1 MEGVTMK
8 SIKYD
13 KEEFQDLV
21 NSVTPLQAVEWLL
34 MNGYPI
40 QVRNLGKSTVD
51 ILCPSPDHND
61 TNFGNCKIST
71 NRYDGR
77 AGSRCHCYC
86 CNMSYDSYD
95 ILKQFLSYRQ
105 SIEALIEISGKV
117 DYYQSSKKIKK
128 KKDPVA
134 KETKELLGLATYPSF
149 NLVKNCTFEEPS
161 GCYFRKCENG
171 SYLIM
176 EQPKWNPWIDLDL
189 YN

>member
-95 ILKQFLSYRQ
+95 IL
-105 SIEALIEISGKV
+105 
-117 DYYQSSKKIKK
+117 
-128 KKDPVA
+128 
-134 KETKELLGLATYPSF
+134 
-149 NLVKNCTFEEPS
+149 
-161 GCYFRKCENG
+161 
-171 SYLIM
+171 
-176 EQPKWNPWIDLDL
+176 
-189 YN
+189 

>member
-1 MEGVTMK
+1 MK

-71 NRYDGR
+71 NRYDG
-77 AGSRCHCYC
+77 
-86 CNMSYDSYD
+86 
-95 ILKQFLSYRQ
+95 
-105 SIEALIEISGKV
+105 
-117 DYYQSSKKIKK
+117 SSKVQFFTRLKLGY
-128 KKDPVA
+128 VA
-134 KETKELLGLATYPSF
+134 RPNNSLVSLATGSF
-149 NLVKNCTFEEPS
+149 FFFIFFE
-161 GCYFRKCENG
+161 
-171 SYLIM
+171 
-176 EQPKWNPWIDLDL
+176 D
-189 YN
+189 

>member
-1 MEGVTMK
+1 MK

-71 NRYDGR
+71 NRYIK
-77 AGSRCHCYC
+77 SVSCNNC
-86 CNMSYDSYD
+86 CFNSST
-95 ILKQFLSYRQ
+95 LTF
-105 SIEALIEISGKV
+105 AL
-117 DYYQSSKKIKK
+117 
-128 KKDPVA
+128 
-134 KETKELLGLATYPSF
+134 L
-149 NLVKNCTFEEPS
+149 
-161 GCYFRKCENG
+161 
-171 SYLIM
+171 
-176 EQPKWNPWIDLDL
+176 
-189 YN
+189 

>member
-117 DYYQSSKKIKK
+117 DYYQSSKKIIK
-128 KKDPVA
+128 
-134 KETKELLGLATYPSF
+134 TF
-149 NLVKNCTFEEPS
+149 CKNH
-161 GCYFRKCENG
+161 ENDR
-171 SYLIM
+171 SCS
-176 EQPKWNPWIDLDL
+176 
-189 YN
+189 

>member
-117 DYYQSSKKIKK
+117 DYYQS
-128 KKDPVA
+128 
-134 KETKELLGLATYPSF
+134 
-149 NLVKNCTFEEPS
+149 
-161 GCYFRKCENG
+161 
-171 SYLIM
+171 
-176 EQPKWNPWIDLDL
+176 
-189 YN
+189 

>member
-1 MEGVTMK
+1 MK

-117 DYYQSSKKIKK
+117 DYYQSSKK
-128 KKDPVA
+128 
-134 KETKELLGLATYPSF
+134 
-149 NLVKNCTFEEPS
+149 
-161 GCYFRKCENG
+161 
-171 SYLIM
+171 
-176 EQPKWNPWIDLDL
+176 
-189 YN
+189 